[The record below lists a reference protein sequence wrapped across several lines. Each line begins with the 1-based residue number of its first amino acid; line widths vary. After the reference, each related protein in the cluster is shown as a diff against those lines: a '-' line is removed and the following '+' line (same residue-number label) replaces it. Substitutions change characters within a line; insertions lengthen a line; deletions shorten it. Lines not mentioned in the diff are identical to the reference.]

1 METVALDCGLGSAPR
16 SDNRWEFAVAQ
27 FVETKKLENF
37 PVFRSGCLLQVA
49 ADWQPSGNESLG
61 RRETGLEQSTTKA
74 NKASR
79 RMGMKRDSYYHDSKA
94 SGTVSKMSTLR

>member
-1 METVALDCGLGSAPR
+1 M
-16 SDNRWEFAVAQ
+16 AQ
-27 FVETKKLENF
+27 FVETKKMENF